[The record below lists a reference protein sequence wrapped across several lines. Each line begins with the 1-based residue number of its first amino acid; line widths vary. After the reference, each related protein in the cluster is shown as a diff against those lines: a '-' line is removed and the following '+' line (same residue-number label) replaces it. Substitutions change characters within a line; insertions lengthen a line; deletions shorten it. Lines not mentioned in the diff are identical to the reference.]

1 MNKIIVQNNQTVWD
15 VALQQYGSIN
25 YAFDLL
31 VANPTISLEND
42 LTAGQ
47 ELIIPEVKVSKTE
60 ANVVDFYKLKSI
72 KPSTGN
78 FQLPPVANPIVT
90 AGLVQWLR
98 GGVGVVGNVWSDQSG
113 NGNDATLVNGPIVN
127 IDNIELDGV
136 NDYIDLKSGNSL
148 TQLSMSITVDYI
160 TLLNDTRLIGELSS
174 SANYGMTTRAIY
186 NGKMMYASGI
196 GAWNTLNFTPVINTR
211 YTFDFVADN
220 GANTTLIYINGVLI
234 ITVPNGTVFSPIG
247 IGNKYWG
254 LYGHYLNGHI
264 YDFKMYNRA
273 LTQVEINQNYN
284 AL

>member
-273 LTQVEINQNYN
+273 LTQVEITQNYN